1 MRMIVPIIGTTAIIV
16 QLIRLLP
23 FTFTSLLS
31 ALATG
36 GVFYLACKL
45 GWDTQKGSILKD
57 GYKGWGY
64 WCKRAFFGMAVF
76 LTFSLAL
83 LFFSF
88 RNPICEDTGDPFYGR
103 CEKYAAEAT
112 ETTTGISFN
121 LGKNV
126 YYPLLLAIAF
136 VAGSAATRIEHM
148 RKKGGH
154 DRRIRPRKY

>member
-23 FTFTSLLS
+23 VTFTSLLS
-31 ALATG
+31 ALVTG
-36 GVFYLACKL
+36 AVFYITCKL

-57 GYKGWGY
+57 GYRGWGD
-64 WCKRAFFGMAVF
+64 WGKRAFLGMTVF
-76 LTFSLAL
+76 LTLSLAL

-88 RNPICEDTGDPFYGR
+88 RNPICEDTGVPFFGR
-103 CEKYAAEAT
+103 CEKYAVKST
-112 ETTTGISFN
+112 ETDIGVSFN
-121 LGKNV
+121 LGRKA

-136 VAGSAATRIEHM
+136 VAGSAATRIEHI
-148 RKKGGH
+148 RKKGDQ